1 MEIRGIIAPIL
12 TPMRE
17 DESIYEEQLRLEVD
31 WLIRAGMHGIFPC
44 GTNGEG
50 YILSAEEKLRVIRV
64 CVEQAA
70 GRVPV
75 YAGTGCI
82 STRETVELSLRA
94 QEAGADAL
102 SIITPSF
109 AVASQDELIVHYREI
124 ARQVKLPIVLYN
136 IPSRTGNALHPAT
149 VGALSRVENIQ
160 AVKDSSGNFD
170 AILQFIATTRWR
182 SDFSVLSG
190 NDALILWTLLAGGR
204 GGVSG
209 CANIFP
215 ANMVSIYNWV
225 LAGDLEKARQ
235 AQESIRPFRSCFRYG
250 NPNTVVKAA
259 ARLMG
264 RLVGPCRAPFN
275 QLSDEGMAVLKE
287 TLHALTKKGV
297 C

>member
-31 WLIRAGMHGIFPC
+31 WLIRAGMHRIFPC

-102 SIITPSF
+102 SDSEGLVVFTSRCWKSDRGFYNRFTQTFTPAAGVTMTQEEQDSY
-109 AVASQDELIVHYREI
+109 VA
-124 ARQVKLPIVLYN
+124 AMKKL
-136 IPSRTGNALHPAT
+136 
-149 VGALSRVENIQ
+149 VGYKLDSTAMIVENDFYHY
-160 AVKDSSGNFD
+160 AFGN
-170 AILQFIATTRWR
+170 
-182 SDFSVLSG
+182 
-190 NDALILWTLLAGGR
+190 
-204 GGVSG
+204 
-209 CANIFP
+209 
-215 ANMVSIYNWV
+215 
-225 LAGDLEKARQ
+225 K
-235 AQESIRPFRSCFRYG
+235 
-250 NPNTVVKAA
+250 
-259 ARLMG
+259 
-264 RLVGPCRAPFN
+264 
-275 QLSDEGMAVLKE
+275 
-287 TLHALTKKGV
+287 
-297 C
+297 